1 MIQFTYNNKKWR
13 INMSIDKLIKSKYK
27 NLSNKQKT
35 IADYMF
41 QNEAE
46 ISFKSLKEISDEIG
60 VTEVTIINFCKS
72 IGLNS
77 FSDLKQKYQD
87 LIVKKVS
94 PTQKLFE
101 NINKET
107 MKNDLFVKIIDLQLK
122 NHQITMSNLKEDELE
137 EAVELI
143 NKAKKVY
150 IYGEGLSVFI
160 SNYFKN
166 RLENLGIEVEVVD
179 LSNLNTYLFI
189 KTLKFSKDD
198 LYIAITYP
206 KYSKIVLKFSEYL
219 KNKGYNIIGLTDKK
233 TSPLKENIDITFY
246 SENDSLIFYNS
257 IHSAISI
264 IEIITTILY
273 KYSSEKLKPVR
284 NEVEQ
289 LEEEF
294 KDFISE

>member
-1 MIQFTYNNKKWR
+1 
-13 INMSIDKLIKSKYK
+13 MSIDKIIKSKYK
-27 NLSNKQKT
+27 NLSKKQKS
-35 IADYMF
+35 IADYML

-72 IGLNS
+72 LGLNS

-94 PTQKLFE
+94 PTQKLFK

-122 NHQITMSNLKEDELE
+122 NHQVTMSGLKEEELE

-143 NKAKKVY
+143 NNAKKVY
-150 IYGEGLSVFI
+150 IYGEGLSVLI

-166 RLENLGIEVEVVD
+166 RLENLGIEVEVID

-189 KTLKFSKDD
+189 KTLKFSKED

-219 KNKGYNIIGLTDKK
+219 KKKDYRIIGLTDKK
-233 TSPLKENIDITFY
+233 SSPLKENTDITFY

-264 IEIITTILY
+264 IEILTTILY
-273 KYSSEKLKPVR
+273 KYCIEKLKPIR

-294 KDFISE
+294 KDYINE

>member
-1 MIQFTYNNKKWR
+1 MP
-13 INMSIDKLIKSKYK
+13 IDKIIKSKYK
-27 NLSNKQKT
+27 NLSKKQKT
-35 IADYMF
+35 IADYML

-72 IGLNS
+72 LGLSS

-122 NHQITMSNLKEDELE
+122 NHQITMSGLKEEELE
-137 EAVELI
+137 KAVELI
-143 NKAKKVY
+143 NNAKKVY
-150 IYGEGLSVFI
+150 IYGEGLSVWI

-166 RLENLGIEVEVVD
+166 RLENLGIDVEVID

-189 KTLKFSKDD
+189 KTLKFSEED

-219 KNKGYNIIGLTDKK
+219 KKKNYNIIGLTDKK
-233 TSPLKENIDITFY
+233 SAPLKENTDITFY

-273 KYSSEKLKPVR
+273 KYSSKKLKPLR

>member
-1 MIQFTYNNKKWR
+1 MP
-13 INMSIDKLIKSKYK
+13 IDKIIKSKYK
-27 NLSNKQKT
+27 NLSKKQKT
-35 IADYMF
+35 IADYML

-72 IGLNS
+72 LGLSS

-122 NHQITMSNLKEDELE
+122 NHQITMSGLKEEELE
-137 EAVELI
+137 KAVELI
-143 NKAKKVY
+143 NNAKKVY
-150 IYGEGLSVFI
+150 IYGEGLSVWI

-166 RLENLGIEVEVVD
+166 RLENLGIDVEVID

-189 KTLKFSKDD
+189 KTLKFSEED

-219 KNKGYNIIGLTDKK
+219 KKKNYNIIGLTDKK
-233 TSPLKENIDITFY
+233 SAPLKENTDITFY

-273 KYSSEKLKPVR
+273 KYCVEKLEPTR

>member
-1 MIQFTYNNKKWR
+1 MP
-13 INMSIDKLIKSKYK
+13 IDKIIKSKYK
-27 NLSNKQKT
+27 NLSKKQKT
-35 IADYMF
+35 IADYML

-46 ISFKSLKEISDEIG
+46 ISFKSLKDISDEIG

-72 IGLNS
+72 LGLNS
-77 FSDLKQKYQD
+77 FSDLKQKYQN
-87 LIVKKVS
+87 LIVRKVS

-122 NHQITMSNLKEDELE
+122 NHQITMSGLKEEELE
-137 EAVELI
+137 KAVELI
-143 NKAKKVY
+143 NNAKKVY
-150 IYGEGLSVFI
+150 IYGEGLSVLI

-166 RLENLGIEVEVVD
+166 RLENLGVEVEVID

-189 KTLKFSKDD
+189 KTLKFSEKD

-206 KYSKIVLKFSEYL
+206 KYSEIVLKFSEYL
-219 KNKGYNIIGLTDKK
+219 KKKDYNIIGLTDKK
-233 TSPLKENIDITFY
+233 SSPLQENTDITFY

-273 KYSSEKLKPVR
+273 KYCVEKLKPIR